1 MNIEDDPKLTA
12 YILDELDCDEA
23 VVIKKKLS
31 ESEDSNALMRKAKE
45 CESMIR
51 EAYDMEP
58 AHRMASQQ
66 REDILKDSEIVA
78 VTGAAP
84 DKMLSFSDGMKSFGK
99 EKTEA
104 EAINVWRKSVPLLVS
119 FSAAALVIGMAV
131 VLLKHAQIGH
141 GFKSKIAQ
149 EPLDPFSVTVLDSN
163 AGEGAGRDKL
173 SWVQRQMGVDPVK
186 FPVTYRYG
194 QPKTLNETSEG
205 LVFLDGESFRN
216 PAMEG
221 QRWSVFPS
229 NVSSKSYDILREFM
243 LVGDIPDEKNI
254 HVGSLINAF
263 QYNYE
268 YPNLGEKFA
277 VNAEVANCPWDQ
289 ERWLIHIGVRV
300 ADINK
305 NKGKDIQLLR
315 EVRMA
320 IEFNPGRVAGYRLI
334 GEDNDKKLNVNNS
347 PDQIVLEGQ
356 TVTALYEVVPIEGA
370 DFSEPSTQNVNSELV
385 SVRIDYTD
393 PENEDSRSLISS
405 ISNKRAVAWE
415 EASEDMRF
423 AASVA
428 GYGLLLGGHGKG
440 SSATYD
446 LVLQLA
452 KDALG
457 EDKNGQR
464 SEFIDWI
471 KKTKKIKQKR

>member
-23 VVIKKKLS
+23 LVIKKKLS

-58 AHRMASQQ
+58 AHRMTSQQ

-104 EAINVWRKSVPLLVS
+104 EAINVWRKSFPMLVS

-131 VLLKHAQIGH
+131 VLLKHQQIGP
-141 GFKSKIAQ
+141 GSESKIVQ
-149 EPLDPFSVTVLDSN
+149 EPLDPFSVTVLDSGT
-163 AGEGAGRDKL
+163 AEVRGRDKL
-173 SWVQRQMGVDPVK
+173 SWVQRQMEVGPVK
-186 FPVTYRYG
+186 FPVIYRYG
-194 QPKTLNETSEG
+194 QPKPLNEISKG

-229 NVSSKSYDILREFM
+229 NVSSKSYDLLREFM
-243 LVGDIPDEKNI
+243 LVGDVPDGKNI
-254 HVGSLINAF
+254 HVGSLINSF
-263 QYNYE
+263 EYDYE
-268 YPNLGEKFA
+268 YPNSGENFA
-277 VNAEVANCPWDQ
+277 VNAEVANCPWDS

-320 IEFNPGRVAGYRLI
+320 VEFNPDRVAGYRLI

-347 PDQIVLEGQ
+347 SDQIVLEGQ
-356 TVTALYEVVPIEGA
+356 TVTALYEVVPMEGA

-393 PENEDSRSLISS
+393 PENKDSRSLISS

-428 GYGLLLGGHGKG
+428 GYGLLLGGHEKG

-471 KKTKKIKQKR
+471 KKTKKIKQER

>member
-1 MNIEDDPKLTA
+1 MNIEGDPKLTA
-12 YILDELDCDEA
+12 YILDELDRDE
-23 VVIKKKLS
+23 VSSLEEQLS
-31 ESEDSNALMRKAKE
+31 KSEESDILIRGVMEEA
-45 CESMIR
+45 SMIR
-51 EAYDMEP
+51 DAYDMEP
-58 AHRMASQQ
+58 AHRMTPQQ
-66 REDILKDSEIVA
+66 RADILKDSEIVA
-78 VTGAAP
+78 VTETST
-84 DKMLSFSDGMKSFGK
+84 DKILSFTDGLKCLDK
-99 EKTEA
+99 KKVETE
-104 EAINVWRKSVPLLVS
+104 ENNIWKKYFPIIVS

-131 VLLKHAQIGH
+131 VLLKNDQIGTDP
-141 GFKSKIAQ
+141 KSKIAQ
-149 EPLDPFSVTVLDSN
+149 KPLDPLSVTILDSN
-163 AGEGAGRDKL
+163 TANENGRDKL
-173 SWVQRQMGVDPVK
+173 SWIQRQIGVGPVK

-194 QPKTLNETSEG
+194 KPKPLNEISDS

-243 LVGDIPDEKNI
+243 LAGDVPNGKNVHI
-254 HVGSLINAF
+254 GSLINAF
-263 QYNYE
+263 EYNYE
-268 YPNLGEKFA
+268 YPNSGEKFA

-289 ERWLIHIGVRV
+289 ERWLIHIGVRA

-305 NKGKDIQLLR
+305 NKGKDILLVR

-320 IEFNPGRVAGYRLI
+320 VEFNPDRVAGYRLI
-334 GEDNDKKLNVNNS
+334 GEDYTKKFDVNNS
-347 PDQIVLEGQ
+347 PNQIVLDGQ
-356 TVTALYEVVPIEGA
+356 TVTALYEIVPMEGT
-370 DFSEPSTQNVNSELV
+370 DFSESLTRNANSELV

-393 PENEDSRSLISS
+393 PENKDSRSLISS
-405 ISNKRAVAWE
+405 ISHKSAVAWE

-423 AASVA
+423 ATSVA
-428 GYGLLLGGHGKG
+428 GYGLLLGGHEKG

-471 KKTKKIKQKR
+471 KKTKNLEERR

>member
-1 MNIEDDPKLTA
+1 MNIEGDPKLTA
-12 YILDELDCDEA
+12 YILDELDRDE
-23 VVIKKKLS
+23 VSSLEEQLS
-31 ESEDSNALMRKAKE
+31 KSEESDILIRGVMEEA
-45 CESMIR
+45 SMIR
-51 EAYDMEP
+51 DAYGMEP
-58 AHRMASQQ
+58 AHRMTPQQ
-66 REDILKDSEIVA
+66 RADILKDSEIVA
-78 VTGAAP
+78 VTETST
-84 DKMLSFSDGMKSFGK
+84 DKILSFTDGLKCLDK
-99 EKTEA
+99 KKVETE
-104 EAINVWRKSVPLLVS
+104 ENNIWKKYFPIIVS

-131 VLLKHAQIGH
+131 VLLKNDRIGTDP
-141 GFKSKIAQ
+141 KSKIAQ
-149 EPLDPFSVTVLDSN
+149 KPLDPLSVTILDSN
-163 AGEGAGRDKL
+163 TANENGRDKL
-173 SWVQRQMGVDPVK
+173 SWIQRQIGVGPVK

-194 QPKTLNETSEG
+194 KPKPLNEISDS

-243 LVGDIPDEKNI
+243 LAGDVPDGKNVHI
-254 HVGSLINAF
+254 GSLINAF
-263 QYNYE
+263 EYNYE
-268 YPNLGEKFA
+268 YPNSGEKFA

-289 ERWLIHIGVRV
+289 ERWLIHIGVRA

-305 NKGKDIQLLR
+305 NKGKDILLVR

-320 IEFNPGRVAGYRLI
+320 VEFNPDRVAGYRLI
-334 GEDNDKKLNVNNS
+334 GEDYTKKFDVNNS
-347 PDQIVLEGQ
+347 PNQIVLDGQ
-356 TVTALYEVVPIEGA
+356 TVTALYEIVPMEGT
-370 DFSEPSTQNVNSELV
+370 DFSESLTRNANSELV

-393 PENEDSRSLISS
+393 PENKDSRSLISS
-405 ISNKRAVAWE
+405 ISHKSAVAWE

-423 AASVA
+423 ATSVA
-428 GYGLLLGGHGKG
+428 GYGLLLGGHEKG

-471 KKTKKIKQKR
+471 KKTKNLEERR